1 VKDEADAPRPGWR
14 ARLEL
19 AIGRAE
25 LAVLER
31 ALAASAGLRR
41 RTIAAGGDEISA
53 LVRDGEPDAPPV
65 VMVHGFG
72 GDKETWLLLA
82 PLLKRRRGLIAIDL
96 PGHGRSS
103 DITEAATPR
112 RHADAVIGV
121 MDALGIARAVVVG
134 NSLGGG
140 IALRIAADTP
150 DRVAALVLIASTT
163 PWSHDT
169 DEARSWAESDNPLIP
184 AGSTEAMKA
193 FMDRVTEKPPA
204 VPQAVIRYVTARRAA
219 AGPRLRRLFSDF
231 IRARGADAI
240 PNDLSAIR
248 TPAVLIH
255 GERDRV
261 IGVASSHR
269 LARGLPAAALHVLPG
284 VGHVP
289 QLEVPGRVARLV
301 ERFLQLR
308 T

>member
-1 VKDEADAPRPGWR
+1 MKDEDPQAPGWR
-14 ARLEL
+14 ARLQL

-25 LAVLER
+25 LAILER
-31 ALAASAGLRR
+31 SLAASAGLRR
-41 RTIAAGGDEISA
+41 HTFVVGTDSLAT
-53 LVRDGEPDAPPV
+53 LVRAGDADLPPA
-65 VMVHGFG
+65 VMIHGFG

-82 PLLKRRRGLIAIDL
+82 PLLRRRRGLIAVDL

-103 DITEAATPR
+103 DLADAATPL
-112 RHADAVIGV
+112 RHATAVLGV
-121 MDALGIARAVVVG
+121 LDQLELRRVVLIG

-140 IALRIAADTP
+140 IALRIAHDHP

-169 DEARSWAESDNPLIP
+169 DEAKSWAESDNPLIP
-184 AGSTEAMKA
+184 GGSDAQMRA
-193 FMDRVTEKPPA
+193 FMNRVTEKPPA

-231 IRARGADAI
+231 IGARGAEAI
-240 PNDLSAIR
+240 PSDLAAIR
-248 TPAVLIH
+248 TPTMLIH
-255 GERDRV
+255 GDRDRV
-261 IGVASSHR
+261 IELASSER
-269 LARGLPAAALHVLPG
+269 LARGLPASALHVLEG

-289 QLEVPGRVARLV
+289 QLESPGRVARMI